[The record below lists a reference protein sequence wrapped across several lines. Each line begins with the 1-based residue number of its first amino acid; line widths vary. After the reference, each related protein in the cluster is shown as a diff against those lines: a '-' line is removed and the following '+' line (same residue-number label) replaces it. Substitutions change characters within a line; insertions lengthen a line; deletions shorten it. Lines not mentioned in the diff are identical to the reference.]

1 LSLPELA
8 AITLATALSRF
19 VSHSWFEA
27 AGKIGSPEYG
37 RVQYLFCA
45 GAIAVMVLL
54 AVRNF
59 WRASLLIA
67 LVGTALQ
74 VFVAYMFGAA
84 MVLWSGVAVIALL
97 LGGLF
102 VSGITSNAHDLHQ
115 SGKPRL
121 RVVVVP
127 PAVLVS
133 LSSVDETFL
142 GSQTI
147 RELYRDTISK
157 TYLEIRCPTGPE
169 GTR

>member
-1 LSLPELA
+1 MPELA

-27 AGKIGSPEYG
+27 AGKIGSPEYA

-84 MVLWSGVAVIALL
+84 DDSRIIPRHHLEDLSGNKMPDWSRSYAISRL
-97 LGGLF
+97 
-102 VSGITSNAHDLHQ
+102 TSA
-115 SGKPRL
+115 GP
-121 RVVVVP
+121 
-127 PAVLVS
+127 
-133 LSSVDETFL
+133 SV
-142 GSQTI
+142 
-147 RELYRDTISK
+147 
-157 TYLEIRCPTGPE
+157 
-169 GTR
+169 

>member
-1 LSLPELA
+1 
-8 AITLATALSRF
+8 
-19 VSHSWFEA
+19 
-27 AGKIGSPEYG
+27 
-37 RVQYLFCA
+37 
-45 GAIAVMVLL
+45 
-54 AVRNF
+54 
-59 WRASLLIA
+59 
-67 LVGTALQ
+67 
-74 VFVAYMFGAA
+74 

-147 RELYRDTISK
+147 RELYRDTFSK
-157 TYLEIRCPTGPE
+157 TYLEIRCPTGAE

>member
-1 LSLPELA
+1 
-8 AITLATALSRF
+8 
-19 VSHSWFEA
+19 
-27 AGKIGSPEYG
+27 
-37 RVQYLFCA
+37 
-45 GAIAVMVLL
+45 MVLL

-74 VFVAYMFGAA
+74 VFVACMFGAA

-97 LGGLF
+97 LGALF

-157 TYLEIRCPTGPE
+157 TYLEIRWPTGPE
-169 GTR
+169 VTR

>member
-1 LSLPELA
+1 MLTFCVLLIGLGVARGDLRRRSGQFLSVPELA
-8 AITLATALSRF
+8 AITL
-19 VSHSWFEA
+19 
-27 AGKIGSPEYG
+27 
-37 RVQYLFCA
+37 
-45 GAIAVMVLL
+45 
-54 AVRNF
+54 
-59 WRASLLIA
+59 
-67 LVGTALQ
+67 GTALQ

-97 LGGLF
+97 LGALF

-142 GSQTI
+142 GSKTI

-157 TYLEIRCPTGPE
+157 TYLETRCPTGPE
-169 GTR
+169 VTR